1 MVESSDDQIE
11 LGEHVIFISMYRDRS
26 IYWGWPL
33 YRYIAGGIYIDVY
46 IYMGGFLCWWC
57 GKSHLVILSIDPKIS
72 TKHRSCVGPGCVFLG
87 MRVIAT
93 RRLGRMK

>member
-46 IYMGGFLCWWC
+46 IYIWVDFYVGGVVKVTW
-57 GKSHLVILSIDPKIS
+57 
-72 TKHRSCVGPGCVFLG
+72 
-87 MRVIAT
+87 
-93 RRLGRMK
+93 